1 MRKKPDTA
9 ILGFLVASSLDG
21 EQSSAKNPLEG
32 AMVASYVWDSLLL
45 AQRYRPQDFRVPS
58 QVGFPKEG
66 SCEGFV
72 KIGKAPVRL
81 TRIIPGREGFLEAA
95 RLYLAYIRKS
105 AAHQNRDKGGIHSA
119 TWPTVSGNTPTR
131 CVVARATALLVRAP
145 PAVLSLARAGEISLR
160 ACRR

>member
-32 AMVASYVWDSLLL
+32 VMVASCVWDSLLL
-45 AQRYRPQDFRVPS
+45 AQRYRPQDFRVPG
-58 QVGFPKEG
+58 QFGFSKEG
-66 SCEGFV
+66 RCEGFV

-95 RLYLAYIRKS
+95 RLYKEE
-105 AAHQNRDKGGIHSA
+105 
-119 TWPTVSGNTPTR
+119 R
-131 CVVARATALLVRAP
+131 CSSESR
-145 PAVLSLARAGEISLR
+145 
-160 ACRR
+160 